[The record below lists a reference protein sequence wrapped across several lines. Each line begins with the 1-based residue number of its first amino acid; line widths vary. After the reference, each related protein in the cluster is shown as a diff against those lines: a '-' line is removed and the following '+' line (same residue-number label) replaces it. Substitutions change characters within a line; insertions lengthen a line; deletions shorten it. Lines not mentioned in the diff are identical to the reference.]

1 MALQV
6 CPLTC
11 LHRVA
16 LSIDSHCS
24 LTTDRLKDDL
34 EEERGKIVLMA
45 LIWLPGSLC
54 KTYTQGTSLLEA
66 LAGSGEE

>member
-1 MALQV
+1 M
-6 CPLTC
+6 
-11 LHRVA
+11 R
-16 LSIDSHCS
+16 
-24 LTTDRLKDDL
+24 
-34 EEERGKIVLMA
+34 EGKTVVMA